1 MVILGLMWVTDAGIE
16 LWRCVGYLDENI
28 EIFMVDILGDVGISR
43 SREISKKPLCNFPN
57 LEVPNFKGHFTV
69 KRLQIWSKMWAKIGN
84 HQFLVHIYVI
94 AHHVG
99 VCSRAALTAMCVMCG
114 CIMRVGAL
122 GHDAGDVHAP
132 KCALGHDASDVHL
145 GMMHIFAIGPL

>member
-1 MVILGLMWVTDAGIE
+1 
-16 LWRCVGYLDENI
+16 
-28 EIFMVDILGDVGISR
+28 
-43 SREISKKPLCNFPN
+43 
-57 LEVPNFKGHFTV
+57 
-69 KRLQIWSKMWAKIGN
+69 MWAKIGN

-94 AHHVG
+94 AHHTH
-99 VCSRAALTAMCVMCG
+99 VCSRAALTAEWVHY
-114 CIMRVGAL
+114 AL